1 MFFDLCV
8 QTVKSDTV
16 VRYNERKRQI
26 SGLETFSF
34 IYDRR
39 YNCIV

>member
-1 MFFDLCV
+1 MFFDFCV

-16 VRYNERKRQI
+16 VRYNERKRQRG
-26 SGLETFSF
+26 GLETY
-34 IYDRR
+34 IYGRR